1 MVIYGQ
7 NDLNFDLNSWRS
19 ISFLEHLEKNS
30 RITTIYSIKKIPSNS
45 QINFDMDQI
54 LTKYRQSMM
63 RISEK

>member
-19 ISFLEHLEKNS
+19 ISFLEYLEKNS
-30 RITTIYSIKKIPSNS
+30 RITTIYSTKKIPSNS